1 MTVDT
6 DRLQARLLSMRQL
19 IGHLEGIG
27 PVTAERLSDDFGL
40 RLQVERALSQVVTLA
55 TEINLHVVSR
65 ELTRPPADLR
75 ESFEEMVEAGWLSE
89 ELAGRLKDSPGLRNV
104 LLHEYVRIDLTI
116 VASAVPMAV
125 DGFGEYVRAIASRL

>member
-1 MTVDT
+1 M
-6 DRLQARLLSMRQL
+6 
-19 IGHLEGIG
+19 
-27 PVTAERLSDDFGL
+27 
-40 RLQVERALSQVVTLA
+40 
-55 TEINLHVVSR
+55 VSR

-104 LLHEYVRIDLTI
+104 LVHEYVRIDLTI
-116 VASAVPMAV
+116 VASAVPMAL